1 MAELESLATA
11 EDLEKHIVRHSIDR
25 LVMLSDGVFAIA
37 ITLAALEIRV
47 PSAPTLAAVVA
58 EMGVGL
64 VAYLVSF
71 VVIAVFWTGHRDLF
85 ARLRHVDRPLSALVL
100 ATLGLIALIPVSVRI
115 ATPSGGSLGGA
126 FRFYAAVMLASG
138 LTNCLQWAYAG
149 WRDGLMSAE
158 VGPGFRRRRVV
169 ETATLPLV
177 FALVLVVPTVGMLKG
192 VAFLVVALLILRRAA
207 FRWVPGLALD

>member
-1 MAELESLATA
+1 MAEPESLATA
-11 EDLEKHIVRHSIDR
+11 ERLEKHVAWHSIDR

-47 PSAPTLAAVVA
+47 PSAPTLSAVMT

-64 VAYLVSF
+64 VPYLVSF

-100 ATLGLIALIPVSVRI
+100 ATLGLVALTPVSVRI

-138 LTNCLQWAYAG
+138 LTHCLQWAYSG
-149 WRDGLMSAE
+149 WRAGLMSGE
-158 VGPGFRRRRVV
+158 VGLGYRRRRVI

-192 VAFLVVALLILRRAA
+192 VAVLVVVLLILRRAA
-207 FRWVPGLALD
+207 FRWVPGLAPD